1 MHGYFIKL
9 GKRAS
14 GPASEEEK
22 ETVCEVFDLF
32 QRGRGRGRGG
42 GVGGETCTFFKCAR
56 GGNTPDYYEVDDDT
70 ALESKYLV
78 FILMYISLFV
88 FDMFCVV
95 KYYLMCWMSLF
106 GFLYLC
112 IVILPYSLYNVFVHT
127 LLCRN
132 QE

>member
-42 GVGGETCTFFKCAR
+42 GVGGGTCTFFKCAR

-95 KYYLMCWMSLF
+95 KYYLIVGCHCLDFCISALSSCHTHFIMSLF
-106 GFLYLC
+106 
-112 IVILPYSLYNVFVHT
+112 NVTV
-127 LLCRN
+127 RN